1 MGGVSE
7 LLVEE
12 MIQVVQLIKPHTY
25 FQTFKTQVLLVVKD
39 PTAKAGDTTDTGSVP
54 GWGRSPG
61 EGNGNPL
68 QYSCLE
74 IPMDWEPGRFQ
85 FMGHKESDTIDPTDT
100 YTHICLI
107 QEKAEVRIVV
117 TVQDRVRENMW
128 RTSLGVQWTR
138 IHLPIQRTLL

>member
-1 MGGVSE
+1 
-7 LLVEE
+7 
-12 MIQVVQLIKPHTY
+12 
-25 FQTFKTQVLLVVKD
+25 
-39 PTAKAGDTTDTGSVP
+39 
-54 GWGRSPG
+54 
-61 EGNGNPL
+61 
-68 QYSCLE
+68 
-74 IPMDWEPGRFQ
+74 
-85 FMGHKESDTIDPTDT
+85 MGHKESDTIDPTHT